1 MKVIKRGLFEQ
12 FKKRS
17 GTLIPFS
24 LKRNIPFKT
33 KRIFIIYG
41 NKNFTRGNHA
51 HYKCS
56 QYLIPIFGKMEVNI
70 ENSRE
75 KTKIVLDHKKKRG
88 LLLKPKTWCKIKFIN
103 NNSILLVFCNKEYVY
118 NDYIENYKKFLK
130 IIKKNK

>member
-1 MKVIKRGLFEQ
+1 MKKDFFEQ
-12 FKKRS
+12 FKKKS

-24 LKRNIPFKT
+24 LKKNIPFKT

-51 HYKCS
+51 HFKCS
-56 QYLIPIFGKMEVNI
+56 QYLIPIFGKMEVQI
-70 ENSRE
+70 ENAKE
-75 KTKIVLDHKKKRG
+75 KSKIVLDHKKKRG